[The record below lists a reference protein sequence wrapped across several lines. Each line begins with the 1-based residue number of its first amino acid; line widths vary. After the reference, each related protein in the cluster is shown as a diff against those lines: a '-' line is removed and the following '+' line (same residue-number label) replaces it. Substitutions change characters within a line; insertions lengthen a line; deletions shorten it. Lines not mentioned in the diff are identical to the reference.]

1 MQPNKFF
8 LSQSYPFQ
16 PFQYDDWTESERPSK
31 LIALALFINYSDR
44 PSRIKID
51 RPSHQIPNT
60 AMILPRAIA
69 LHTKY
74 QIDVCGTIKVKL
86 MINLLKINTIN

>member
-1 MQPNKFF
+1 V
-8 LSQSYPFQ
+8 
-16 PFQYDDWTESERPSK
+16 ESKGWR
-31 LIALALFINYSDR
+31 
-44 PSRIKID
+44 D

-86 MINLLKINTIN
+86 MINLSKINTINWLLTN